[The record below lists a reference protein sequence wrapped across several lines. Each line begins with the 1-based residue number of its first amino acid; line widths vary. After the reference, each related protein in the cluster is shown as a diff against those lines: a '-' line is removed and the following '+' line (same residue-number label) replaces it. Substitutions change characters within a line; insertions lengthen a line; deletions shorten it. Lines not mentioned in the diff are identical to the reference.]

1 LLSDSFHSEI
11 LFFIESSTA
20 VHSVDLISTE
30 APAATVFEY
39 HREENKEKGQ
49 TEVFQNCAGNYYI
62 LYVMDSHFVSS
73 FP

>member
-1 LLSDSFHSEI
+1 
-11 LFFIESSTA
+11 